1 MNIYS
6 LYVYYKVEEKNIFCE
21 KYIKSQLP
29 VLTTL
34 DIVIKNNCM
43 PIYWSTIRR
52 NYVPQIN
59 LLLYSHHEIKVK

>member
-21 KYIKSQLP
+21 KYIKRQLP

-34 DIVIKNNCM
+34 VIVIKNNYLR
-43 PIYWSTIRR
+43 IYWSTIRR

-59 LLLYSHHEIKVK
+59 LLLFSPMK